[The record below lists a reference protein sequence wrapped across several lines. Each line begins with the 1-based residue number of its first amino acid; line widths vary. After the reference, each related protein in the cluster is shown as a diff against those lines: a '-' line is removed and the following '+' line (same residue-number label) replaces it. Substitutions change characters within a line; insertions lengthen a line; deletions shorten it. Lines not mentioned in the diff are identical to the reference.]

1 MRFKEAI
8 QQMLKDGEFEKIIK
22 KAKGKDKKAAKEF
35 YELIKDNPDLERL
48 NGITILMA
56 VYSVSVLKDAIA
68 YMELDI
74 RQKKQVD

>member
-22 KAKGKDKKAAKEF
+22 KAKGKDKKQAKEF
-35 YELIKDNPDLERL
+35 YELIKNNPDLERL

-74 RQKKQVD
+74 RQKK

>member
-74 RQKKQVD
+74 RQKK